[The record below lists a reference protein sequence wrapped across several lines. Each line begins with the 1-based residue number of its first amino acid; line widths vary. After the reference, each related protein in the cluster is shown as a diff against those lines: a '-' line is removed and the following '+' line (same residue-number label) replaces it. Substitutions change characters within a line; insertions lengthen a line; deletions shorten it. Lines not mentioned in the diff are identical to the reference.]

1 MWNRTLTCP
10 SSMNYFMSILYLD
23 TNCVSGLSSYPN
35 ITTSYPLS
43 RRQLSY
49 TVKSGRCRWYESCS
63 RCIKDVIRY
72 PSLSTCTHWIPDTT
86 FFHHGYLFTTDM
98 VLWTRDEKLY
108 QVLHVRYRYMWLKD
122 MIPRVPVPQVG
133 DTLGSMSLSHRYCWI
148 RTCNTKSIF
157 LEVHV
162 LGTAWLNMYQEPGPQ
177 ERRYSCNCMSRFV
190 S

>member
-1 MWNRTLTCP
+1 MG
-10 SSMNYFMSILYLD
+10 YL
-23 TNCVSGLSSYPN
+23 
-35 ITTSYPLS
+35 I
-43 RRQLSY
+43 QLSII
-49 TVKSGRCRWYESCS
+49 TV
-63 RCIKDVIRY
+63 
-72 PSLSTCTHWIPDTT
+72 
-86 FFHHGYLFTTDM
+86 YLFTTDM
-98 VLWTRDEKLY
+98 VLWTRDEKMY

-190 S
+190 SWYVITSVSSYLGYWFYLRARERYETRKIDTNFVPQYK

>member
-1 MWNRTLTCP
+1 M
-10 SSMNYFMSILYLD
+10 
-23 TNCVSGLSSYPN
+23 
-35 ITTSYPLS
+35 
-43 RRQLSY
+43 
-49 TVKSGRCRWYESCS
+49 
-63 RCIKDVIRY
+63 
-72 PSLSTCTHWIPDTT
+72 
-86 FFHHGYLFTTDM
+86 
-98 VLWTRDEKLY
+98 Y

-190 S
+190 PWFCLSFRGQSLYFILDLETKGSLFDCEVQVLVRLKECSRWYPGIWLRTHREDVITKVVSATAAPLHGVWKLSPR

>member
-1 MWNRTLTCP
+1 M
-10 SSMNYFMSILYLD
+10 
-23 TNCVSGLSSYPN
+23 
-35 ITTSYPLS
+35 
-43 RRQLSY
+43 
-49 TVKSGRCRWYESCS
+49 
-63 RCIKDVIRY
+63 
-72 PSLSTCTHWIPDTT
+72 
-86 FFHHGYLFTTDM
+86 
-98 VLWTRDEKLY
+98 Y

-190 S
+190 PWTWAVSIIFTFNLDGLFQLSSHTHGRKSPSNRKPVRKECLGNLIICNQTLFWTGFSFVTNKLDFTKARPWKGCLILNC

>member
-1 MWNRTLTCP
+1 MFRLA
-10 SSMNYFMSILYLD
+10 S
-23 TNCVSGLSSYPN
+23 
-35 ITTSYPLS
+35 
-43 RRQLSY
+43 Q
-49 TVKSGRCRWYESCS
+49 
-63 RCIKDVIRY
+63 
-72 PSLSTCTHWIPDTT
+72 
-86 FFHHGYLFTTDM
+86 
-98 VLWTRDEKLY
+98 TRA
-108 QVLHVRYRYMWLKD
+108 LKD

-190 S
+190 PCTQVWLTHGSCPSLQLWCWYHHVVTCNVWDWNRSARVTGSSPTHVMYLLRDGFMIPWSTSLCRYGWYWTCNAVNNM